1 MNKVFRRILAVVLVV
16 SLFLT
21 SNISALAVAEEEYLS
36 DLRIIYAEDF
46 SEAKEILSDTDFEDY
61 KLLNENLNEGSGNIG
76 VWLAYKT
83 TTDIEDAI
91 TDISTIQMCG
101 GYQEGNYQE
110 MIEES
115 YEEYLEMGEIY
126 QKAIEYFVTA
136 YDEGHFLS
144 EAAFRQLNFYTV
156 ISDENVPDEKIP
168 SFEGE
173 LLGDI
178 FYDGI
183 DAEELATMFFEG
195 NVYVLQNVRS
205 LLAMGVSYNED
216 GKTYLEKV
224 ADEAARMTDDAE
236 VYGDEDYEDIVPLIT
251 PTIKVIQDKLYQI
264 KSIESE
270 FNYTDEDFTDEELE
284 FAESKAIADM
294 LRDVDYLNGKT
305 LYQFVMDY
313 DEGSVSEEDIYP
325 LIAALNEGQLA
336 MTQVAQYYDVVRYS
350 LPFIPEE
357 QMTEEIDN
365 MEEQYGENPFNV
377 YAGADRSVYTGTF
390 ALTTEAYR
398 ADVYGEGGISDA
410 LFGGDRWKFT
420 AINLS
425 AGALGVGLFVGGIVK
440 HGSET
445 AAGASG
451 TISAGAAKA
460 ATKALRK
467 SMDKVFATKVSATG
481 GEVKFALGGGLHE
494 NISTFGEGIDDML
507 FYNHIASRSE
517 IAKATAY
524 EKYQMLMNS
533 GKEELLNLPYVKQL
547 NSQVE
552 SYTSVQPT
560 SVDACQKTVEAGTTT
575 GSVSH
580 LASSLMMVAGGALM
594 LYSAVSMTLTVINYY
609 HPDYEDIPVALVDL
623 IETEDGDRYIKYDAV
638 LEAEEKENGYVPGDL
653 NGFEGE
659 RWNALYYTKSYEAGK
674 PLLADEFVLST
685 SNNKAKD
692 GYTPVHRFGE
702 EICYDLNKYNFS
714 DKTGSIYLSVKQSKN
729 DKSAVADVPEVVGS
743 MFSSGLLLIAG
754 SIGAIFGVGGTLGTQ
769 ALLKKKKTKISEQ
782 NA

>member
-1 MNKVFRRILAVVLVV
+1 MNKVFRRVLAVVLVV
-16 SLFLT
+16 SLIVT
-21 SNISALAVAEEEYLS
+21 SSISALAAAEEEYLS

-126 QKAIEYFVTA
+126 QKAIEYFVNA

-144 EAAFRQLNFYTV
+144 KAAFRQLNFYTV
-156 ISDENVPDEKIP
+156 ESDENVPDEKIP

-183 DAEELATMFFEG
+183 DDEDLATMFFEG

-205 LLAMGVSYNED
+205 LFAMGVSYNED

-224 ADEAARMTDDAE
+224 GDEAARMTDGAE
-236 VYGDEDYEDIVPLIT
+236 VYDDEDYEDIVPLIT

-270 FNYTDEDFTDEELE
+270 FDYTDEDFTDEELE

-305 LYQFVMDY
+305 LYQFVMEY
-313 DEGSVSEEDIYP
+313 DEDSVKEEDIYP

-336 MTQVAQYYDVVRYS
+336 MTQVAHYYDVVRYS
-350 LPFIPEE
+350 LPFVPEE
-357 QMTEEIDN
+357 QVTEEIDK

-377 YAGADRSVYTGTF
+377 YAGVDRSVYTGTF

-425 AGALGVGLFVGGIVK
+425 AGALGVGIFVGGIVK
-440 HGSET
+440 RGSET

-467 SMDKVFATKVSATG
+467 SMDKIFASNINASGGTVS
-481 GEVKFALGGGLHE
+481 VSIGGGVHVPVE
-494 NISTFGEGIDDML
+494 TFGDAIDDFL
-507 FYNHIASRSE
+507 VWNDIATRNTLAE
-517 IAKATAY
+517 ATAF
-524 EKYQMLMNS
+524 EKYQMLINS
-533 GKEELLNLPYVKQL
+533 GNEELLNLPYVQNL
-547 NSQVE
+547 NKA
-552 SYTSVQPT
+552 VQAKTGIDPNT
-560 SVDACQKTVEAGTTT
+560 LYAYKKTVEAGTTT

-638 LEAEEKENGYVPGDL
+638 LEAEEKKNGYVPGDL

-674 PLLADEFVLST
+674 PLLADEFSVST

-702 EICYDLNKYNFS
+702 EVCYDLNKYNFN
-714 DKTGSIYLSVKQSKN
+714 DETGSIYLSVKQSKK
-729 DKSAVADVPEVVGS
+729 DKSAVADVPQVVGS
-743 MFSSGLLLIAG
+743 MFSGGLWMLIG
-754 SIGAIFGVGGTLGTQ
+754 GVGALVGVGATLGTQ
-769 ALLKKKKTKISEQ
+769 SLLKKKKTKTGEQ